1 MLLGDFWIMGLFR
14 RKRYIFALTTLAEP
28 IRARFGF
35 AVDSFCVS
43 GLGAA
48 TTARADS
55 RENSVTLTREETTSE
70 SGLGPAWIRPSW
82 RIETS
87 ENGEAAARSSKAWSF
102 GCRPSPRDA
111 AKTLN

>member
-1 MLLGDFWIMGLFR
+1 L
-14 RKRYIFALTTLAEP
+14 
-28 IRARFGF
+28 
-35 AVDSFCVS
+35 
-43 GLGAA
+43 
-48 TTARADS
+48 S
-55 RENSVTLTREETTSE
+55 RDGTTSE
-70 SGLGPAWIRPSW
+70 SGLGPAWISPSW